1 MMLDCHTKSFG
12 KGHHTR
18 SQNMLYFVD
27 SQDLFG
33 IHLECHECG
42 FIFKGANYVVII
54 RIKNNVKC
62 WNLSKMEPTFKAF
75 FVRIAAPSI
84 GTPTDGSMR

>member
-54 RIKNNVKC
+54 RTYNKQC
-62 WNLSKMEPTFKAF
+62 KMLE
-75 FVRIAAPSI
+75 SI
-84 GTPTDGSMR
+84 LNETYI

>member
-42 FIFKGANYVVII
+42 FILFILLVLYK
-54 RIKNNVKC
+54 KQC
-62 WNLSKMEPTFKAF
+62 KMLE
-75 FVRIAAPSI
+75 SI
-84 GTPTDGSMR
+84 LNETYI

>member
-42 FIFKGANYVVII
+42 FIFKGANYVGII
-54 RIKNNVKC
+54 KKQC
-62 WNLSKMEPTFKAF
+62 KMLE
-75 FVRIAAPSI
+75 SI
-84 GTPTDGSMR
+84 LNETYI